1 MQNHFGLSEP
11 KHSFKHYSCFADS
24 RFCGYYCAA
33 IIIFQEEK
41 SMKNFVRWTVLWAVL
56 LVLPAQVL
64 AVQFYISTDDILQN
78 AVTGNIIAAG
88 AVTNDKIQ
96 VGTITKDR
104 LAFTVDSAKYGN
116 LVIVAKSGGDFT
128 SPIDAINSVT
138 TASAANPFVVKV
150 MPGVYDLGTSSL
162 QMKEYVYLEGSGE
175 DSTVITSTV
184 QVLGDNTCDSGTINM
199 ANNSSVKKIQIK
211 NSAQNGTS
219 GYANIGISF
228 ANVMAKVEDVK
239 VFAGNAA
246 VTGGVITG
254 ICSGGSLGY
263 AILNNVT
270 VEANNGSAS
279 AFCSNSGGYMTILN
293 SRGVAVTNGT
303 AIAVD
308 SRGEGPVGTVVV
320 TNSYLEAKGIQGGG
334 SRTIDA
340 GACNINISNSKMF
353 AQDDGSDVSYGMWIG
368 NDSVIKN
375 SEIHVAGSGAGI
387 DGASSTTKV
396 ANTLIQNGFSTSS
409 SGYKSFNNYDENF
422 SAIPNQ

>member
-1 MQNHFGLSEP
+1 
-11 KHSFKHYSCFADS
+11 
-24 RFCGYYCAA
+24 
-33 IIIFQEEK
+33 
-41 SMKNFVRWTVLWAVL
+41 MKNFVRWTVLWAVL

-104 LAFTVDSAKYGN
+104 LAFTVDSAKYAN

-162 QMKEYVYLEGSGE
+162 QMKEYVSLEGSGE
-175 DSTVITSTV
+175 DSTVITSIV
-184 QVLGDNTCDSGTINM
+184 QSFGDGCDSGTINM
-199 ANNSSVKKIQIK
+199 ANNSSVRKIQIQ
-211 NSAQNGTS
+211 NSAQNGTN
-219 GYANIGISF
+219 GYSNIGISF

-239 VFAGNAA
+239 VLVGNAA
-246 VTGGVITG
+246 VAGGVITG
-254 ICSGGSLGY
+254 ICSGGSLGH

-270 VEANNGSAS
+270 AEANNGSAS
-279 AFCSNSGGYMTILN
+279 AFCSNSGGNMTILN

-320 TNSYLEAKGIQGGG
+320 TNSYMEARGNQGATA
-334 SRTIDA
+334 RAIDA

-353 AQDDGSDVSYGMWIG
+353 AQDDGSGWSYGIYIG
-368 NDSVIKN
+368 YDSIIKN
-375 SEIHVAGSGAGI
+375 SEIRVAGSGAGI

-396 ANTLIQNGFSTSS
+396 ANTLIQNGFGTSS